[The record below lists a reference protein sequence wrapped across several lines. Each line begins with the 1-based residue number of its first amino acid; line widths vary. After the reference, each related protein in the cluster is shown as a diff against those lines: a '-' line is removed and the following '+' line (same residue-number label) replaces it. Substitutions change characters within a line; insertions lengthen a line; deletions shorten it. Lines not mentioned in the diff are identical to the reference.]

1 MAKKD
6 QNTVLTKEVLEKK
19 ILNFFETE
27 EIIPYNYK
35 QVSASIGV
43 FTPRD
48 FALTVE
54 ILEELALA
62 NVLTETTPGK
72 FKAKKQKKQL
82 NYSIGTFCRRSNG
95 KNSVILDDD
104 TDREGIFVAER
115 NSMHALNGDKVEVH
129 VSARRGDHEPEAIV
143 TRIIEHKE
151 QVFVGTLKIDR
162 YFAHL
167 ITDSKFLAT
176 DIVIPLDM
184 VGDAKAGDKVT
195 ARIVEWHEDTNT
207 PIGEIVDVLGQTG
220 DNNAEIH
227 AILAEYG
234 LPYRYP
240 EEVEKAADEIDD
252 RITPEIIAQRKD
264 FRNITT
270 FTIDPKDAKDFDDA
284 LSIRRLD
291 NGHWELGVHIADVT
305 HYVTPGSIIDKE
317 AQNRATSIYLVDRTI
332 PMLPERL
339 CNQICSLR
347 PHEEKLAYAC
357 ILEMDD
363 NANVLNYDI
372 CHTVINSDRRFTYEE
387 AQTIIETGEGEYKDE
402 ILTLDRLAKALRK
415 ARYENGSVD
424 FDRTEVRFDI
434 DETGRPVS
442 VYFKRSQDANK
453 LIEEFMLL
461 ANKKVAEF
469 VGKPVGKKKP
479 KPFVYRIHD
488 TPDQNKM
495 GNLMEI
501 AHRFGYKLKMNN
513 NSNESNQ
520 SLNKMLKEVK
530 NRPEENLLSTLAI
543 RSMAKAVYT
552 TTNIGHYG
560 LAFDYYTHF
569 TSPIRRYPDMMVH
582 RLLDRYI
589 AGGRAANEAKL
600 EDECEHSSSM
610 EQLASN
616 AERASI
622 KYKQVEYLGERLGK
636 VYDGVISGVTEWGFY
651 VELDENKCEGLVPIR
666 DLEGD
671 YYELDEKNYCLIG
684 RHTNKRYQ
692 LGDKVTIQIA
702 RADLTKKQLDFVLVD
717 EDNPAG
723 THKIDKAP
731 ITESRSK
738 LLQKQDKSQSARGK
752 ARERA
757 DRRRE
762 RSEKRDSKRGGK
774 RKDKKSS
781 KKEKAKSKS
790 KRKK

>member
-1 MAKKD
+1 M
-6 QNTVLTKEVLEKK
+6 
-19 ILNFFETE
+19 
-27 EIIPYNYK
+27 
-35 QVSASIGV
+35 
-43 FTPRD
+43 
-48 FALTVE
+48 
-54 ILEELALA
+54 
-62 NVLTETTPGK
+62 
-72 FKAKKQKKQL
+72 
-82 NYSIGTFCRRSNG
+82 
-95 KNSVILDDD
+95 
-104 TDREGIFVAER
+104 
-115 NSMHALNGDKVEVH
+115 
-129 VSARRGDHEPEAIV
+129 
-143 TRIIEHKE
+143 
-151 QVFVGTLKIDR
+151 
-162 YFAHL
+162 
-167 ITDSKFLAT
+167 
-176 DIVIPLDM
+176 
-184 VGDAKAGDKVT
+184 
-195 ARIVEWHEDTNT
+195 
-207 PIGEIVDVLGQTG
+207 
-220 DNNAEIH
+220 
-227 AILAEYG
+227 
-234 LPYRYP
+234 
-240 EEVEKAADEIDD
+240 
-252 RITPEIIAQRKD
+252 
-264 FRNITT
+264 
-270 FTIDPKDAKDFDDA
+270 
-284 LSIRRLD
+284 
-291 NGHWELGVHIADVT
+291 
-305 HYVTPGSIIDKE
+305 
-317 AQNRATSIYLVDRTI
+317 
-332 PMLPERL
+332 
-339 CNQICSLR
+339 
-347 PHEEKLAYAC
+347 
-357 ILEMDD
+357 
-363 NANVLNYDI
+363 
-372 CHTVINSDRRFTYEE
+372 
-387 AQTIIETGEGEYKDE
+387 
-402 ILTLDRLAKALRK
+402 
-415 ARYENGSVD
+415 
-424 FDRTEVRFDI
+424 
-434 DETGRPVS
+434 S

-622 KYKQVEYLGERLGK
+622 KYKQVEDLGERLGK
-636 VYDGVISGVTEWGFY
+636 VFDGVISGVTEWGFY

-684 RHTNKRYQ
+684 RRTNKRYQ

-762 RSEKRDSKRGGK
+762 RSEKRDSKRAGK

>member
-1 MAKKD
+1 M
-6 QNTVLTKEVLEKK
+6 
-19 ILNFFETE
+19 
-27 EIIPYNYK
+27 
-35 QVSASIGV
+35 
-43 FTPRD
+43 
-48 FALTVE
+48 
-54 ILEELALA
+54 
-62 NVLTETTPGK
+62 
-72 FKAKKQKKQL
+72 
-82 NYSIGTFCRRSNG
+82 
-95 KNSVILDDD
+95 
-104 TDREGIFVAER
+104 
-115 NSMHALNGDKVEVH
+115 
-129 VSARRGDHEPEAIV
+129 
-143 TRIIEHKE
+143 
-151 QVFVGTLKIDR
+151 
-162 YFAHL
+162 
-167 ITDSKFLAT
+167 
-176 DIVIPLDM
+176 
-184 VGDAKAGDKVT
+184 
-195 ARIVEWHEDTNT
+195 
-207 PIGEIVDVLGQTG
+207 LGQTG

-240 EEVEKAADEIDD
+240 ADVEKAADEIDD
-252 RITPEIIAQRKD
+252 RITPEIVAQRKD
-264 FRNITT
+264 FRKVTT

-284 LSIRRLD
+284 LSIRQLD
-291 NGHWELGVHIADVT
+291 NGNWEVGVHIADVT

-317 AQNRATSIYLVDRTI
+317 AQDRATSIYLVDRTI

-339 CNQICSLR
+339 CNNICSLR
-347 PHEEKLAYAC
+347 PHEDKLAYAC

-363 NANVLNYDI
+363 NANIINYDI

-387 AQTIIETGEGEYKDE
+387 AQHTIETGEGEYKDE

-424 FDRTEVRFDI
+424 FDRTEVRFEI

-469 VGKPVGKKKP
+469 IGKPVGKKKP

-488 TPDQNKM
+488 TPDQDKM

-589 AGGRAANEAKL
+589 AGGRAVNESKL

-610 EQLASN
+610 EQLAAN

-622 KYKQVEYLGERLGK
+622 KYKQVEYLGERLGN

-671 YYELDEKNYCLIG
+671 YYEFDEKNYCLIG
-684 RHTNKRYQ
+684 RRTGKRYQ

-702 RADLTKKQLDFVLVD
+702 RADLTKKQLDFVLID
-717 EDNPAG
+717 ENNPVG
-723 THKIDKAP
+723 SHKIDKAP

-738 LLQKQDKSQSARGK
+738 LAQKQEKSQSSRSK
-752 ARERA
+752 SREKA
-757 DRRRE
+757 DRRRD
-762 RSEKRDSKRGGK
+762 RHDKKGR
-774 RKDKKSS
+774 RKEKKSS
-781 KKEKAKSKS
+781 RKEKSKS
-790 KRKK
+790 KKKK